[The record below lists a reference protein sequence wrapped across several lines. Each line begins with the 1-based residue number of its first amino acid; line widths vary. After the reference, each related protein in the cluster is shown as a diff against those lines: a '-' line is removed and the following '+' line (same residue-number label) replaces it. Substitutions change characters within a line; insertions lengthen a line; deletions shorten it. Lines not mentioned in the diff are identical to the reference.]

1 MIPSPLTT
9 PASPA
14 SSAPAELAKSF
25 RRDLARHAQRLRGA
39 LAARWALG
47 GAALGSALAGGVTA
61 GFWLSTRHL
70 ELRLPLAAAIVGCC
84 AAAGLLRGRRQAWSD
99 AKVAL
104 FLDRELEAHEHI
116 VTAEEQL
123 RSGNADAAVLEPA
136 LSALSR
142 GTPTPR
148 VVLRRH
154 APQSAALALGLALVL
169 TFMLLPVR
177 RAIATPPP
185 VGAGAFQTNTTPGL
199 DKVIALANAP
209 PRDEAER
216 ERLAKIANDAEK
228 LKADLLKGMEQ
239 REALDRVAK
248 LEEALEQE
256 RLSLGAG
263 EKRQGLEAAQAK
275 LDEQSVT
282 KKAAQALGDHD
293 LQSLDAEMERIANS
307 QEAEDRKAAKKAL
320 EEAIAAAK
328 KNGAKDVAKALQE
341 QKDRFEERE
350 KRAALLRELE
360 SALRGQ
366 PGDAE
371 RKSDRESLDRKG
383 SDEAARKLGD
393 AMAKALEKMTPEER
407 KKLAENMAKLAQKG
421 GNGSGADPGAE
432 KDLAKKLGTPEG
444 QRELEDQLKDLAKQD
459 LESPEAK
466 KDGALDDAQG
476 GLGDTKKQLGG
487 IVPMPGAPGP
497 GNGMPGGNDG
507 KGPPGSGSHHDTGTG
522 DHNGATQPIAG
533 DTLRSRAKGP
543 TNRGAPMPGTV
554 TMWSEGKPGGT
565 AVTPRTGDLR
575 AAGATEL
582 DGVERSDVPTEYRE
596 QLRQYFQ
603 P

>member
-1 MIPSPLTT
+1 MTELPGAHGSRT
-9 PASPA
+9 
-14 SSAPAELAKSF
+14 ELAESF
-25 RRDLARHAQRLRGA
+25 RRELARHGRRLRFA
-39 LAARWALG
+39 LAARWSLG
-47 GAALGSALAGGVTA
+47 GAALGGALAGGVTA
-61 GFWLSTRHL
+61 GLWLWTRHL
-70 ELRLPLAAAIVGCC
+70 ELRLPVAAALVGCG
-84 AAAGLLRGRRQAWSD
+84 AVLGLLRGRQRTWSD

-123 RSGNADAAVLEPA
+123 RGGTTDPAVLAPA
-136 LSALSR
+136 VAALGR
-142 GTPTPR
+142 GAPTPR

-154 APQSAALALGLALVL
+154 VPQGAALAIGLALVA
-169 TFMLLPVR
+169 TFVLLPVR
-177 RAIATPPP
+177 KAIATPPAA
-185 VGAGAFQTNTTPGL
+185 GTGAFQTDTAPGL

-209 PRDEAER
+209 PRDDAER
-216 ERLAKIANDAEK
+216 ERLSKIAKDAEK
-228 LKADLLKGMEQ
+228 LKADLLKGIEQ

-328 KNGAKDVAKALQE
+328 KNGAKDVAKALQD

-360 SALRGQ
+360 SAMRGQ
-366 PGDAE
+366 SGDAE

-421 GNGSGADPGAE
+421 GGAGGDPGAE
-432 KDLAKKLGTPEG
+432 KELAKKLGTPEG
-444 QRELEDQLKDLAKQD
+444 QKELEEQLKELAKQD

-487 IVPMPGAPGP
+487 VVPMPGAPGP
-497 GNGMPGGNDG
+497 GSGKSGGKHG
-507 KGPPGSGSHHDTGTG
+507 KGPPGGGGSHHDTGTG
-522 DHNGATQPIAG
+522 DHTGASQPVAG
-533 DTLRSRAKGP
+533 DTLRSRAQGP
-543 TNRGAPMPGTV
+543 MNRGAPMPGTV
-554 TMWSEGKPGGT
+554 TMWSEGKAGGT